1 MELFDEIEPET
12 EVDFVNTIAAPL
24 PMIMIAQMLGVPK
37 ADRERFRVWSD
48 SFIELMDEDEHASP
62 ELMDRVGLV
71 QELPRVLPRRTHR
84 ARRQP
89 AGRSARRARAR
100 ALGG

>member
-48 SFIELMDEDEHASP
+48 SFIELMDEGEHASP
-62 ELMDRVGLV
+62 ELMNRVGLV
-71 QELPRVLPRRTHR
+71 EEFREYFRDATHR

-89 AGRSARRARAR
+89 AGRPAQRPRAG